1 MEINEIMNRHVVCL
15 PSNSLLTDAT
25 DLMHRHNIRHIPVLD
40 DGEAIGMVSDRDLRA
55 YLGEVY
61 RSATSLN
68 PRQNLTLRDV
78 MQSNPIAVDPS
89 TDIAD
94 VIDTMLENKIGAVVV
109 ADSVGNL
116 RGIVSYEDILR
127 YVRDEFG

>member
-15 PSNSLLTDAT
+15 PSHSPVTDAT

-40 DGEAIGMVSDRDLRA
+40 DGEAIGIVSDRDLRA
-55 YLGEVY
+55 YIGEIY
-61 RSATSLN
+61 RSATALQ
-68 PRQNLTLRDV
+68 PRQTLTLRDV

-89 TDIAD
+89 ADIAE
-94 VIDTMLENKIGAVVV
+94 VIDTMLDNKIGAVVV

-116 RGIVSYEDILR
+116 RGIVSYEDILK
-127 YVRDEFG
+127 YVRDELA